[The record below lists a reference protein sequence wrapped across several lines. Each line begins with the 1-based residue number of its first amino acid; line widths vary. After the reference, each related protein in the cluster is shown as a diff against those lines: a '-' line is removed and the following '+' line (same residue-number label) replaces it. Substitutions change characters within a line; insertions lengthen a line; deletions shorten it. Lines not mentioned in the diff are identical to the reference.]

1 MKAESFLKKGYR
13 IKLLTIPVLILLVLT
28 AIPSLAGEKTD
39 TMEALKGALKAD
51 KKAFIE
57 QYMQLTQAEA
67 KEFWP
72 YYNSYQFD
80 LQKINDRLIK
90 LIDDYAK
97 NYKNLSDQDATKMVD
112 EYLSIERDQLK
123 LKELYFRTL
132 RKTLPVKKVARFLQL
147 ENKINAI
154 VRFELA
160 ANIPMV
166 K

>member
-1 MKAESFLKKGYR
+1 MKSLCRIILITAAMVALLMPAALPLMAE
-13 IKLLTIPVLILLVLT
+13 
-28 AIPSLAGEKTD
+28 EKPGS
-39 TMEALKGALKAD
+39 MEALKDALTAD

-57 QYMQLTQAEA
+57 KYMELTQAEG

-97 NYKNLSDQDATKMVD
+97 SYKNLSDQDAVTMVN
-112 EYLSIERDQLK
+112 EYLAIERDQLK
-123 LKELYFRTL
+123 QKELYFRTL
-132 RKTLPVKKVARFLQL
+132 NKALPAKKVARYLQL
-147 ENKINAI
+147 ENKINAM

-160 ANIPMV
+160 ANIPLV

>member
-1 MKAESFLKKGYR
+1 MTGESFVKTGYR
-13 IKLLTIPVLILLVLT
+13 IKLLAIPVLILLVLT

-39 TMEALKGALKAD
+39 TMEALRNALKAD
-51 KKAFIE
+51 KKAYIE
-57 QYMQLTQAEA
+57 QYMQLTQTEA

-72 YYNSYQFD
+72 YYNTYQFD

-97 NYKNLSDQDATKMVD
+97 NYNNLSDEDATKMVD
-112 EYLSIERDQLK
+112 EYLAIEREQLK

-132 RKTLPVKKVARFLQL
+132 RKTLPVKKVARYLQM
-147 ENKINAI
+147 ENKMRAL
-154 VRFELA
+154 VQYELA
-160 ANIPMV
+160 ARVPLI

>member
-1 MKAESFLKKGYR
+1 MKNICR
-13 IKLLTIPVLILLVLT
+13 IILITALLVALFMP
-28 AIPSLAGEKTD
+28 AALPVMAGEKPGS
-39 TMEALKGALKAD
+39 MEALRDALKAD
-51 KKAFIE
+51 KKAYIE

-90 LIDDYAK
+90 LIDDYAQ
-97 NYKNLSDQDATKMVD
+97 NYNDLSDQDAVKMVN
-112 EYLSIERDQLK
+112 EYLIIERDQVK
-123 LKELYFRTL
+123 QKELYFRTL
-132 RKTLPVKKVARFLQL
+132 NKTLPAKKVARYLQL
-147 ENKINAI
+147 ENKINAM

-160 ANIPMV
+160 AKIPLV

>member
-1 MKAESFLKKGYR
+1 MKSLCR
-13 IKLLTIPVLILLVLT
+13 IVLITAAAVALLMPAALPVMAEERPGSMEELRDVL
-28 AIPSLAGEKTD
+28 KV
-39 TMEALKGALKAD
+39 D

-57 QYMQLTQAEA
+57 KYMELTQAEA

-97 NYKNLSDQDATKMVD
+97 SYKNLSDQDAVTMIN
-112 EYLSIERDQLK
+112 EYLAIEQDQLK
-123 LKELYFRTL
+123 QKELYFRTL
-132 RKTLPVKKVARFLQL
+132 SKTLPAKKVARYLQL
-147 ENKINAI
+147 ENKINAM

-160 ANIPMV
+160 ANIPLV

>member
-1 MKAESFLKKGYR
+1 MKSLCRIILITAAMVALLMPAALPVMAE
-13 IKLLTIPVLILLVLT
+13 
-28 AIPSLAGEKTD
+28 EKPGS
-39 TMEALKGALKAD
+39 MEELRDALKVD

-57 QYMQLTQAEA
+57 QYMELTQAEA

-97 NYKNLSDQDATKMVD
+97 NYKNLSDEDAIKMVN
-112 EYLSIERDQLK
+112 EYLAIERAQLK
-123 LKELYFRTL
+123 LRELYFRTL

-147 ENKINAI
+147 ENKIRALEQY
-154 VRFELA
+154 ELA
-160 ANIPMV
+160 ARVPLI
-166 K
+166 KQ